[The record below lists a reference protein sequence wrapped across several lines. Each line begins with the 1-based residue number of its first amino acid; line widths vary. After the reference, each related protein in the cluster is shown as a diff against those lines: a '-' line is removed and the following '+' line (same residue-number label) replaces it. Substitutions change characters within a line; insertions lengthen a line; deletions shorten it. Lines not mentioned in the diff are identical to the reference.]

1 MVYLDNNSTTMVA
14 QEVIEAML
22 PYYSEIYGNPS
33 SIMHQY
39 GNRALFDVEEVKMK
53 IAKYFCATS
62 DYEFIFTSGSTET
75 NNIALKGLIGG
86 MKRNSYHIITT
97 AIEHKSILEV
107 CKELGEKNTISC
119 TILPVDKYGHIS
131 IDELEHAIR
140 DDTILISVM
149 GANNE
154 IGVINPLKEIGAIA
168 KKHGIFFHSDLTQ
181 LIGDIK
187 IDINDYKLDMFSFSA
202 HKIHGPK
209 GIGCLYLNKR
219 TKHLIKPIILGGNQQ
234 TGIRSGTLNVPGI
247 IGLGKAIDLLNHGI
261 ACYNNQIKQLRN
273 LLLRELTYY
282 LPVVVNGDLQNRIAN
297 NLNVIMPQM
306 TSIYLA
312 SNLPDIAFSTGS
324 ACLGEESSYV
334 LKALG
339 LSSREIE
346 CSVRFG
352 LSRYTTEEEILYV
365 IEKIK
370 KLV

>member
-1 MVYLDNNSTTMVA
+1 MIYLDNNSTTMVA

-39 GNRALFDVEEVKMK
+39 GNSALFDVEEVKIK
-53 IAKYFCATS
+53 IAKYFCAAS
-62 DYEFIFTSGSTET
+62 DHEFIFTSGSTEA
-75 NNIALKGLIGG
+75 NNLALKGIIGG
-86 MKRNSYHIITT
+86 MKRSSYHIITT

-107 CKELGEKNTISC
+107 CRDLVKNNTISC

-131 IDELEHAIR
+131 IEELEHAIR
-140 DDTILISVM
+140 SDTILISVM

-168 KKHGIFFHSDLTQ
+168 KKYGIFFHSDLTQ

-187 IDINDYKLDMFSFSA
+187 IDVDDYKLDMFSFSA

-219 TKHLIKPIILGGNQQ
+219 TKHLIKPIILGGHQQ
-234 TGIRSGTLNVPGI
+234 AGIRSGTLNVPGI

-261 ACYNNQIKQLRN
+261 AYYNDQIKQLRN
-273 LLLRELTYY
+273 LFLRELNYCT
-282 LPVVVNGDLQNRIAN
+282 PVVVNGDLQNRIAN
-297 NLNVIMPQM
+297 NLNVILPQM

-312 SNLPDIAFSTGS
+312 SRLPDVAFSTGS

-352 LSRYTTEEEILYV
+352 LSRYTTEQEILYV

-370 KLV
+370 NLN